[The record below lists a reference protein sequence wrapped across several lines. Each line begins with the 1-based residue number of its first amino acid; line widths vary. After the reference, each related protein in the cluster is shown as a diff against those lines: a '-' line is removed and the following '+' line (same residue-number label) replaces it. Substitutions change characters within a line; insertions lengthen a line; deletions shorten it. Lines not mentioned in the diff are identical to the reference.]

1 MGRARRAGGGTE
13 VRARNWEGEAVATTI
28 AALSS
33 RGATL
38 SVGNVRQEDDHRVDS
53 GARMQVDAEG
63 ARYWVQCS
71 CGWTS
76 EPSLTAVLAEAAG
89 EQHRTLAATRR
100 HHRP

>member
-1 MGRARRAGGGTE
+1 MGRALNVGGRVSDPVE
-13 VRARNWEGEAVATTI
+13 NWEGEPGTSTI

-33 RGATL
+33 RGVTL
-38 SVGNVRQEDDHRVDS
+38 SVGDVRREDDHRVDS
-53 GARMQVDAEG
+53 GARMQVDADG
-63 ARYWVQCS
+63 ARYWVRCS

>member
-1 MGRARRAGGGTE
+1 
-13 VRARNWEGEAVATTI
+13 
-28 AALSS
+28 
-33 RGATL
+33 
-38 SVGNVRQEDDHRVDS
+38 
-53 GARMQVDAEG
+53 MQVDADG
-63 ARYWVQCS
+63 ARYWVRCS

>member
-1 MGRARRAGGGTE
+1 VGRALNAGGAVSVKE
-13 VRARNWEGEAVATTI
+13 NWEGEAWASTI
-28 AALSS
+28 GALSS
-33 RGATL
+33 RGVKL

-63 ARYWVQCS
+63 ARYWVRCS

>member
-1 MGRARRAGGGTE
+1 MRRARDAGGRMSNPVE
-13 VRARNWEGEAVATTI
+13 NWEGEAGASTI

-33 RGATL
+33 RGVTL
-38 SVGNVRQEDDHRVDS
+38 SVGDVRREDDHRVDS

-63 ARYWVQCS
+63 ARYWVRCS